1 MKTSR
6 TVDVRVVTLGLV
18 LLELL
23 LLLQQCC
30 VVIYH
35 LGLVQYLH
43 DTRSRYNLTC
53 STSLLKKA
61 NIWNRWMISVLLGDA
76 INDYFMYLWI
86 LLRQMIRASLEKKRY
101 VCTVENC
108 SFLPTFR
115 RLLLFLFSSP
125 FNSIYLPIFS
135 CVFLQLYVFPSSNC
149 YCFWECLLK
158 HL

>member
-43 DTRSRYNLTC
+43 DTRSRYNWTC

-61 NIWNRWMISVLLGDA
+61 NIWDRWMISVLFGDA

-101 VCTVENC
+101 VCTVENF

-115 RLLLFLFSSP
+115 HLLLFALVPLQF
-125 FNSIYLPIFS
+125 IFPSFLVYS
-135 CVFLQLYVFPSSNC
+135 CNCMFFPSSNC
-149 YCFWECLLK
+149 YCFWESILK